1 MRRSARG
8 LCSEMKPV
16 RTRVSTHISTLLA
29 VAVGAGVSLPA
40 YGADLLEVFRLA
52 KSSDAVYG
60 SARAAWAAAQ
70 EKLPQGRSGLLP
82 SASLSASTQYNDR
95 SINFRDPA
103 TVDNNTRFNSNV
115 LSLSITQPI
124 YRRQNTVVYEQSKT
138 QLEQSDAVLA
148 LAAQDLITRVA
159 QAYLDVLLAQDN
171 VALAGAQKTAIA
183 EQLAQAKISFEVGT
197 ATITDTHEA
206 QARYDLSVSQ
216 EIAARSD
223 LEIKTRALEQLIG
236 RAAPAL
242 SPLSPALKLLS
253 PEPAAMDKWV
263 EEARGSNHQVRAA
276 QSGAT
281 LANQEVERNRA
292 AHYPTLDAFA
302 TWSENRTGA
311 GTFGGAGNDVNNKI
325 IGLQLAVPIYQGGL
339 VNSRVREAIAN
350 EDKAR
355 HDLENARRTA
365 ELNARQ
371 NYLGVTSG
379 IAQVKALEAALTSSQ
394 SALDSSRLGREVG
407 VRTQVDVLNAQ
418 QQLFSARRDLAQAKY
433 NYILSTLRLKASVGR
448 LAEEDLSAV
457 SAWLERK

>member
-1 MRRSARG
+1 MMRAAA
-8 LCSEMKPV
+8 
-16 RTRVSTHISTLLA
+16 LLA
-29 VAVGAGVSLPA
+29 LAMMIGSGVPA
-40 YGADLLEVFRLA
+40 RGADLLEIFRLA
-52 KSSDAVYG
+52 QSADAVYG
-60 SARAAWAAAQ
+60 SARASWAAAQ

-95 SINFRDPA
+95 GIDFRDPA
-103 TVDNNTRFNSNV
+103 SADSNARFNSNV
-115 LSLSITQPI
+115 FSLSITQPL
-124 YRRQNTVVYEQSKT
+124 YRRQNTVVYEQAKT
-138 QLEQSDAVLA
+138 QLEQADAA
-148 LAAQDLITRVA
+148 LAQAGQDLITRVA

-223 LEIKTRALEQLIG
+223 LEIKTRALDQLIG

-242 SPLSPALKLLS
+242 APLSPALKLLS

-263 EEARGSNHQVRAA
+263 EEARSNNHQVRAA
-276 QSGAT
+276 QAGAT
-281 LANQEVERNRA
+281 LANQEVARNRG

-302 TWSENRTGA
+302 TWSENRSGA
-311 GTFGGAGNDVNNKI
+311 GAFGGGGTDINNKI

-339 VNSRVREAIAN
+339 VNSRVREALAN

-355 HDLENARRTA
+355 QDLENARRTA

-371 NYLGVTSG
+371 TYLGVTSG

-394 SALDSSRLGREVG
+394 SALDSTRLGREVG

-433 NYILSTLRLKASVGR
+433 NYILATLRLKAAVGR

>member
-1 MRRSARG
+1 MARA
-8 LCSEMKPV
+8 P
-16 RTRVSTHISTLLA
+16 IFLA
-29 VAVGAGVSLPA
+29 VCLAFGASVPA
-40 YGADLLEVFRLA
+40 RGADLVEIFRLA
-52 KSSDAVYG
+52 RSADAAYG
-60 SARAAWAAAQ
+60 SARATWAVAQ
-70 EKLPQGRSGLLP
+70 EKLPQARSGLLP

-103 TVDNNTRFNSNV
+103 SADNSSRFNSNV
-115 LSLSITQPI
+115 FSLSITQPI
-124 YRRQNTVVYEQSKT
+124 FRRQNTLVYEQAKI
-138 QLEQSDAVLA
+138 QLEQADAVLA
-148 LAAQDLITRVA
+148 HAAQELITRVA

-206 QARYDLSVSQ
+206 QARYDLSVAQ

-223 LEIKTRALEQLIG
+223 LEIKTSALAILIG
-236 RAAPAL
+236 RVAPAL
-242 SPLSPALKLLS
+242 SPLSPALKLIS
-253 PEPAAMDKWV
+253 PDPAAMDKWV
-263 EEARGSNHQVRAA
+263 EDARNNNHQVRAA
-276 QSGAT
+276 QANVT
-281 LANQEVERNRA
+281 LAGQEAERNRA
-292 AHYPTLDAFA
+292 GHYPTLDAFA
-302 TWSENRTGA
+302 TWSETRSGA
-311 GTFGGAGNDVNNKI
+311 GNFGGAGIDINTKV

-339 VNSRVREAIAN
+339 VNSRVREALAN

-355 HDLENARRTA
+355 QDLENARRGA
-365 ELNARQ
+365 EQNTRQ
-371 NYLGVTSG
+371 SYLGVTSG

-433 NYILSTLRLKASVGR
+433 NYILSTLRLKAAVGR
-448 LAEEDLSAV
+448 LAEEDLTAV

>member
-1 MRRSARG
+1 MQHFAA
-8 LCSEMKPV
+8 LFAV
-16 RTRVSTHISTLLA
+16 ALA
-29 VAVGAGVSLPA
+29 VSMAPA
-40 YGADLLEVFRLA
+40 RSADLLEIFRLA
-52 KSSDAVYG
+52 RDADAVYG

-82 SASLSASTQYNDR
+82 SVTLSGSTQYNDR

-103 TVDNNTRFNSNV
+103 TPDNSSRSNSNV
-115 LSLSITQPI
+115 LTLSITQPI
-124 YRRQNTVVYEQSKT
+124 YRRQNIVVHEQAKT
-138 QLEQSDAVLA
+138 QIEQADAVLA
-148 LAAQDLITRVA
+148 QAGQELITRVA
-159 QAYLDVLLAQDN
+159 QAYLDVLLARDN

-216 EIAARSD
+216 EIAAQSD
-223 LEIKTRALEQLIG
+223 LEIKTRALDQLIG
-236 RAAPAL
+236 RAAPPLAL
-242 SPLSPALKLLS
+242 LSPALRLIA
-253 PEPAAMDKWV
+253 PEPAAMDKWA
-263 EEARGSNHQVRAA
+263 EEARNNNHQVRVA
-276 QSGAT
+276 QANVT
-281 LANQEVERNRA
+281 LAGQEADRNRSG
-292 AHYPTLDAFA
+292 HYPTLDAFA
-302 TWSENRTGA
+302 TWSENRSGA
-311 GTFGGAGNDVNNKI
+311 GTFGGAGTDINNKI

-339 VNSRVREAIAN
+339 INSRVREALAN

-433 NYILSTLRLKASVGR
+433 NYILSTLRLKAAVGR
-448 LAEEDLSAV
+448 LAKEDLAAV

>member
-1 MRRSARG
+1 MLRAAVLLAIALTFGAGAPARSA
-8 LCSEMKPV
+8 
-16 RTRVSTHISTLLA
+16 
-29 VAVGAGVSLPA
+29 
-40 YGADLLEVFRLA
+40 DLVEIFRLA
-52 KSSDAVYG
+52 QSADAVYG
-60 SARAAWAAAQ
+60 SARASWAAAQ
-70 EKLPQGRSGLLP
+70 EKLPQGRSGLLA

-103 TVDNNTRFNSNV
+103 SLDNSSRFNSNV
-115 LSLSITQPI
+115 FSLSISQPI
-124 YRRQNTVVYEQSKT
+124 YRRQNTVVYEQAKT
-138 QLEQSDAVLA
+138 QLEQADAILA
-148 LAAQDLITRVA
+148 QAAQDLITRVA

-183 EQLAQAKISFEVGT
+183 EQLQQAKISFEVGT
-197 ATITDTHEA
+197 VTITDTHEA

-223 LEIKTRALEQLIG
+223 LEIKTRALDQLIG

-242 SPLSPALKLLS
+242 APLSPALKLIS

-263 EEARGSNHQVRAA
+263 AEARSNSHQVRLA
-276 QSGAT
+276 QAGTT
-281 LANQEVERNRA
+281 LAGQEVERNRSG
-292 AHYPTLDAFA
+292 HYPTLDAFA
-302 TWSENRTGA
+302 TWSDNRSGA
-311 GTFGGAGNDVNNKI
+311 GTFGGAGTDINNRI

-339 VNSRVREAIAN
+339 INSRVREALAN
-350 EDKAR
+350 EDKSR
-355 HDLENARRTA
+355 QDLENARRTA

-433 NYILSTLRLKASVGR
+433 NYILSTLRLKAAVGR

>member
-1 MRRSARG
+1 MLREAVLFAITLTFGAGAPARSA
-8 LCSEMKPV
+8 
-16 RTRVSTHISTLLA
+16 
-29 VAVGAGVSLPA
+29 
-40 YGADLLEVFRLA
+40 DLVEIFRLA
-52 KSSDAVYG
+52 QSADAVYG
-60 SARAAWAAAQ
+60 SARASWAAAQ

-82 SASLSASTQYNDR
+82 SASLAGSTQLNDR
-95 SINFRDPA
+95 NISFR
-103 TVDNNTRFNSNV
+103 NNTVPDQNDRFNSNA
-115 LSLSITQPI
+115 LTLSITQPI
-124 YRRQNTVVYEQSKT
+124 YRRQNTVVYEQAKT
-138 QLEQSDAVLA
+138 QLEQADAVLA
-148 LAAQDLITRVA
+148 LAGQDLITRVA

-171 VALAGAQKTAIA
+171 VALASAQKTAIA
-183 EQLAQAKISFEVGT
+183 EQLQQAKISFEVGT
-197 ATITDTHEA
+197 VTITDTHEA

-223 LEIKTRALEQLIG
+223 LEIKTRALDQLIG
-236 RAAPAL
+236 RAAPPLA
-242 SPLSPALKLLS
+242 PLSPSLKLTS

-263 EEARGSNHQVRAA
+263 EEARSNSHQVRLA
-276 QSGAT
+276 QASTT
-281 LANQEVERNRA
+281 LAGQEVERNRSG
-292 AHYPTLDAFA
+292 HYPTLDAFA
-302 TWSENRTGA
+302 TWSDNRSGV
-311 GTFGGAGNDVNNKI
+311 GTLGGPGTDINNRI

-339 VNSRVREAIAN
+339 VNSRVREALAN
-350 EDKAR
+350 EDKSR
-355 HDLENARRTA
+355 QDLENARRTA

-433 NYILSTLRLKASVGR
+433 NYILSTLRLKAAVGR

>member
-1 MRRSARG
+1 MLRAGVLFAITLTFGAGAPARSA
-8 LCSEMKPV
+8 
-16 RTRVSTHISTLLA
+16 
-29 VAVGAGVSLPA
+29 
-40 YGADLLEVFRLA
+40 DLVEIFRLA
-52 KSSDAVYG
+52 QSADAVYG
-60 SARAAWAAAQ
+60 SARASWAAAQ

-95 SINFRDPA
+95 RINFRDPA
-103 TVDNNTRFNSNV
+103 SSDNSSRFNSNV
-115 LSLSITQPI
+115 FSLSISQPI
-124 YRRQNTVVYEQSKT
+124 YRRQNTVVYEQAKT
-138 QLEQSDAVLA
+138 QLEQADAILA
-148 LAAQDLITRVA
+148 QAAQDLITRVA

-183 EQLAQAKISFEVGT
+183 EQLQQAKISFEVGT
-197 ATITDTHEA
+197 VTITDTHEA

-223 LEIKTRALEQLIG
+223 LEIKTRALDQLIG

-242 SPLSPALKLLS
+242 APLSPALKLIS

-263 EEARGSNHQVRAA
+263 EEARSNSHQVRLA
-276 QSGAT
+276 QASTT
-281 LANQEVERNRA
+281 LAGQEVERNRSG
-292 AHYPTLDAFA
+292 HYPTLDAFA
-302 TWSENRTGA
+302 TWSDNRSGA
-311 GTFGGAGNDVNNKI
+311 GTFGGAGTDINNRI

-339 VNSRVREAIAN
+339 INSRVREALAN
-350 EDKAR
+350 EDKSR
-355 HDLENARRTA
+355 QDLENARRTA

-418 QQLFSARRDLAQAKY
+418 QQLFSAQRDLAQAKY
-433 NYILSTLRLKASVGR
+433 NYILSTLRLKAAVGR

>member
-1 MRRSARG
+1 MRA
-8 LCSEMKPV
+8 
-16 RTRVSTHISTLLA
+16 STLLA
-29 VAVGAGVSLPA
+29 IAMSTGTGVPA
-40 YGADLLEVFRLA
+40 HSADLLEVFRLA
-52 KSSDAVYG
+52 QSADAVYG
-60 SARAAWAAAQ
+60 SARASWAAAQ

-95 SINFRDPA
+95 SINFRDPTTA
-103 TVDNNTRFNSNV
+103 DSNSRFNSNV
-115 LSLSITQPI
+115 FSLSITQPI
-124 YRRQNTVVYEQSKT
+124 YRRQNTVVYEQAKT

-148 LAAQDLITRVA
+148 QAAQDLITRVS

-171 VALAGAQKTAIA
+171 LALTGAQKTTIA
-183 EQLAQAKISFEVGT
+183 EQLQQAKISFEVGT

-223 LEIKTRALEQLIG
+223 LELKTRALDQLIG

-242 SPLSPALKLLS
+242 APLSPALKLVP
-253 PEPAAMDKWV
+253 PEPAAMDKWA
-263 EEARGSNHQVRAA
+263 EEARSANLQVRAA
-276 QSGAT
+276 EAGLT
-281 LANQEVERNRA
+281 LASQEVERNRG

-302 TWSENRTGA
+302 TLSENRTGA
-311 GTFGGAGNDVNNKI
+311 GTFGGSGNDISNKF

-339 VNSRVREAIAN
+339 VNSRVREALAN

-355 HDLENARRTA
+355 QDLENARRTA

-371 NYLGVTSG
+371 TYLGVSSG

-433 NYILSTLRLKASVGR
+433 NYILSTLKLKAVVGR
-448 LAEEDLSAV
+448 LVEEDLSAV

>member
-1 MRRSARG
+1 
-8 LCSEMKPV
+8 MKRAAAV
-16 RTRVSTHISTLLA
+16 LALA
-29 VAVGAGVSLPA
+29 VILGASAPA
-40 YGADLLEVFRLA
+40 NSADLQEIFRLA
-52 KSSDAVYG
+52 QSADAVYN
-60 SARAAWAAAQ
+60 SARASWAATQ

-95 SINFRDPA
+95 TIRFRDPGIA
-103 TVDNNTRFNSNV
+103 GNTTHFNSTNWFT
-115 LSLSITQPI
+115 LSITQPI
-124 YRRQNTVVYEQSKT
+124 YRRQNTVVYEQAKT
-138 QLEQSDAVLA
+138 QLEQADAVLA
-148 LAAQDLITRVA
+148 QAGQDLITRVA
-159 QAYLDVLLAQDN
+159 QAYLDVLQAQDN

-183 EQLAQAKISFEVGT
+183 EQLQQAKISFEVGT

-216 EIAARSD
+216 EIATRND
-223 LEIKTRALEQLIG
+223 LEIKTRALDQLIG
-236 RAAPAL
+236 RATPAL
-242 SPLSPALKLLS
+242 APLSPALKLMS

-263 EEARGSNHQVRAA
+263 EEARNNNHQVRSA
-276 QSGAT
+276 QANAT
-281 LANQEVERNRA
+281 LAGQEVERNRA
-292 AHYPTLDAFA
+292 GHYPTLDAFA
-302 TWSENRTGA
+302 RWSDDRSGA
-311 GTFGGAGNDVNNKI
+311 GTFGGSGTDINNRI

-339 VNSRVREAIAN
+339 VTSRVREAMAN

-365 ELNARQ
+365 ELNTRQ
-371 NYLGVTSG
+371 SYLGVTSG

-433 NYILSTLRLKASVGR
+433 NTILSTLRLKAAVGR
-448 LAEEDLSAV
+448 LAEEDLAAV

>member
-1 MRRSARG
+1 MMRA
-8 LCSEMKPV
+8 
-16 RTRVSTHISTLLA
+16 TTLLA
-29 VAVGAGVSLPA
+29 VAMIIGTGLPA
-40 YGADLLEVFRLA
+40 RGADLVEIFRLA
-52 KSSDAVYG
+52 QSADAVYG
-60 SARAAWAAAQ
+60 SARASWTAAQ

-82 SASLSASTQYNDR
+82 SASVAGSTQLNDR
-95 SINFRDPA
+95 SISFR
-103 TVDNNTRFNSNV
+103 NNSVPEQNDRFNSNA

-124 YRRQNTVVYEQSKT
+124 YRRQNMVVFEQAKT
-138 QLEQSDAVLA
+138 QLEQAEALLA
-148 LAAQDLITRVA
+148 LAGQDLITRVA

-171 VALAGAQKTAIA
+171 VALTGAQKTAIA
-183 EQLAQAKISFEVGT
+183 EQLAQAKVSFEVGT

-223 LEIKTRALEQLIG
+223 LEIKTRALDQLIG

-242 SPLSPALKLLS
+242 APLSPALKLLS

-263 EEARGSNHQVRAA
+263 DEARSNNHQVRAA

-281 LANQEVERNRA
+281 LANQEVERNRG

-302 TWSENRTGA
+302 TWSENRSGA
-311 GTFGGAGNDVNNKI
+311 GTLGGPGTDINNKI

-339 VNSRVREAIAN
+339 VSSRVREAMAN

-355 HDLENARRTA
+355 QDLESARRTA
-365 ELNARQ
+365 ELNTRQ

-394 SALDSSRLGREVG
+394 SALDSTRLGREVG

-433 NYILSTLRLKASVGR
+433 NYILSTLRLKAAVGR

-457 SAWLERK
+457 SAWLEHK

>member
-1 MRRSARG
+1 MNRFMRLLTAALAISAA
-8 LCSEMKPV
+8 MPV
-16 RTRVSTHISTLLA
+16 QS
-29 VAVGAGVSLPA
+29 
-40 YGADLLEVFRLA
+40 ADLLEIFRLA
-52 KSSDAVYG
+52 QSADAVYG
-60 SARAAWAAAQ
+60 SARAAWTATQ

-95 SINFRDPA
+95 SIHFRDPNL
-103 TVDNNTRFNSNV
+103 VGSNTQFNSNV
-115 LSLSITQPI
+115 YSLSITQPL
-124 YRRQNTVVYEQSKT
+124 YRRQNTVVYEQAKT
-138 QLEQSDAVLA
+138 QLEQADAVLA
-148 LAAQDLITRVA
+148 QAAQDLIARVS

-223 LEIKTRALEQLIG
+223 LEIKTRALDQLIG
-236 RAAPAL
+236 RAAPSLA
-242 SPLSPALKLLS
+242 PLSPALKLLS
-253 PEPAAMDKWV
+253 PEPAVINKWV
-263 EEARGSNHQVRAA
+263 EEARSNNLLVRAA
-276 QSGAT
+276 ESALT
-281 LANQEVERNRA
+281 LAGQEVERNRG

-302 TWSENRTGA
+302 TLSENRSGAGNLGGA
-311 GTFGGAGNDVNNKI
+311 GTDINNKI
-325 IGLQLAVPIYQGGL
+325 IGLQLAVPLYQGGL
-339 VNSRVREAIAN
+339 VNSRVREAMAN
-350 EDKAR
+350 EEKAR
-355 HDLENARRTA
+355 QDLENARRTA

-371 NYLGVTSG
+371 NYMGVTRV

-433 NYILSTLRLKASVGR
+433 NYILSTLRLKAAVGR

>member
-1 MRRSARG
+1 MACG
-8 LCSEMKPV
+8 M
-16 RTRVSTHISTLLA
+16 
-29 VAVGAGVSLPA
+29 GVPAAPA
-40 YGADLLEVFRLA
+40 YAADLLEIFKLA
-52 KSSDAVYG
+52 HRADAVYG
-60 SARAAWAAAQ
+60 SARAAWTATQ

-82 SASLSASTQYNDR
+82 SATFSASTQYNDR
-95 SINFRDPA
+95 SIHFRDPA
-103 TVDNNTRFNSNV
+103 VPGSNTNFNSSV
-115 LSLSITQPI
+115 FSLSITQPI
-124 YRRQNTVVYEQSKT
+124 YRRQNTVVHEQAKT
-138 QLEQSDAVLA
+138 QLEQADAVLA
-148 LAAQDLITRVA
+148 QAGQDLITRVA

-216 EIAARSD
+216 EIAAQSD
-223 LEIKTRALEQLIG
+223 LEIKTRALDQLIG

-242 SPLSPALKLLS
+242 APLSPALKLIS

-263 EEARGSNHQVRAA
+263 DEARNNNHQVRVA
-276 QSGAT
+276 QAGVT
-281 LANQEVERNRA
+281 LSTQEIARNRA
-292 AHYPTLDAFA
+292 GHYPTLDAFA
-302 TWSENRTGA
+302 TLSENRSGAGALGGA
-311 GTFGGAGNDVNNKI
+311 GTDINSRI

-339 VNSRVREAIAN
+339 IDSRVREAQAN
-350 EDKAR
+350 ELKAQF
-355 HDLENARRTA
+355 DLESARRAA

-394 SALDSSRLGREVG
+394 SALASSRLGREVG

-433 NYILSTLRLKASVGR
+433 NYILSTLKLKAAVGR
-448 LAEEDLSAV
+448 LTEEDLAAV